1 MPGAAG
7 ALKMAGRKGIK
18 MEKLYFVGNGSKS
31 EIEELNK
38 KGIKCKAGEK
48 SYYIDGKEIP
58 KKYGIKSIYCLSKND
73 YEKYND
79 LMQMELEKIRRS

>member
-18 MEKLYFVGNGSKS
+18 MGKLFFVGNGSKS

-38 KGIKCKAGEK
+38 KGIKCQAGEK
-48 SYYIDGKEIP
+48 AYYIDGKEIP
-58 KKYGIKSIYCLSKND
+58 KKYGIKSIYCESEED
-73 YEKYND
+73 YKKYNI
-79 LMQMELEKIRRS
+79 LMQKGLEKIRRS